1 MTAMLGSPLRQRV
14 EQDMKDALRAR
25 DRRRLG
31 TIRLV
36 LSALKQRE
44 IDERIRLDD
53 AQVIVVLD
61 RMIKQR
67 RDSVAQYEAA
77 GRQDLADQESYEI
90 GVIREY
96 LPPALE
102 EAEIDTL
109 IEEAIAA
116 TGAAGPREMGKV
128 MGYLKPRMQGR
139 ADLGAVSARVKV
151 RLAAGGQT

>member
-53 AQVIVVLD
+53 AQVIAVLD

-102 EAEIDTL
+102 EAEINTL

-151 RLAAGGQT
+151 RLAAGGRT

>member
-1 MTAMLGSPLRQRV
+1 MAATSGCPLRQRV

-36 LSALKQRE
+36 LAALKQRE
-44 IDERIRLDD
+44 IDERIQLDD
-53 AQVIVVLD
+53 AQVIAVLD

-67 RDSVAQYEAA
+67 RDSVVQYEAA

-96 LPPALE
+96 LPPALG
-102 EAEIDTL
+102 EAEIDSL

-151 RLAAGGQT
+151 RLAACRT

>member
-1 MTAMLGSPLRQRV
+1 MAAMLGSPLRQRV

-44 IDERIRLDD
+44 IDERIQLDD
-53 AQVIVVLD
+53 AQVIAVLD

-77 GRQDLADQESYEI
+77 GRRDLADQESYEI

-102 EAEIDTL
+102 EAEIDPL

-151 RLAAGGQT
+151 RLAAGRT